1 MFATIVGASPML
13 AIEWARQSGGS
24 IYTVR
29 LDIKPL
35 STCSQAVQ
43 CFHASNIDCNVL

>member
-1 MFATIVGASPML
+1 MP

-24 IYTVR
+24 IYTAR

-35 STCSQAVQ
+35 WARSRAVQ
-43 CFHASNIDCNVL
+43 YFHASNIDCNVL